1 MKTGRNKR
9 RFAAIS
15 LSLGMLAALGGFTAC
30 AEKDEAQGAQVKA
43 TFSFDTFEE
52 LHGVKTK
59 NFQGKLSLGTGEGMF
74 TEGKASMKL
83 SVAKPA
89 TYIYHRY
96 SERKDF
102 LTPIFSLPIRETD
115 LAATAAFTMDVFNAN
130 AYDSGVYLFAK
141 NVGGEVIYSA
151 YGAARANEWNKLSFP
166 VNQAFVSE
174 KITEIYVSVADT
186 NENTVYY
193 FDNFVS
199 HAGQSAPISA
209 HYSGNVISALSSA
222 EELRALNVFTKTHF
236 PAFHAALASDPEDG
250 SRTVVSL
257 VHESYGGGE
266 NSVSYWKDGRLYG
279 FTLSGGAIAGFDF
292 SAMKYCSIEA
302 YNAMPFKKKVTIS
315 LSDGETTKSAE
326 AELPVTGWTK
336 LRVENPFGENVKE
349 ISITASSYDNFRAGN
364 IYFKNLTAE
373 GAENEN

>member
-30 AEKDEAQGAQVKA
+30 AEKDEAQGAQIKA

-102 LTPIFSLPIRETD
+102 LTPIFSLPIGETD

-193 FDNFVS
+193 FDNFVCG
-199 HAGQSAPISA
+199 AERADFGALFGQRDF
-209 HYSGNVISALSSA
+209 
-222 EELRALNVFTKTHF
+222 RAFLGGRIARFECVYEN
-236 PAFHAALASDPEDG
+236 AF
-250 SRTVVSL
+250 SRVSRRACKR
-257 VHESYGGGE
+257 SRGRIAYGGFFSTRKLRRRGKFRE
-266 NSVSYWKDGRLYG
+266 LLERRPVVRLYAFG
-279 FTLSGGAIAGFDF
+279 RGDRGG
-292 SAMKYCSIEA
+292 
-302 YNAMPFKKKVTIS
+302 
-315 LSDGETTKSAE
+315 
-326 AELPVTGWTK
+326 
-336 LRVENPFGENVKE
+336 
-349 ISITASSYDNFRAGN
+349 
-364 IYFKNLTAE
+364 
-373 GAENEN
+373 